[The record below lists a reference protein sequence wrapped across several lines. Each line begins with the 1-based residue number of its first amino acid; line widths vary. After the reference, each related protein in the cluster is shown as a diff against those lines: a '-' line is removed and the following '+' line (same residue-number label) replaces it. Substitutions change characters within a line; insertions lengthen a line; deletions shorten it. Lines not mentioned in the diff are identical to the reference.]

1 MWKKLCNSVQN
12 ASIQQR
18 VLAIALAVCVLVGAG
33 VAVVKLT
40 NHPSDSPNTQITEQ
54 TEADETKDASSQ
66 VVKEEQEET
75 KAIDE
80 KSSEE
85 TENGD
90 SGKSSTAAVKNNG
103 SGTNPGSSNTPNS
116 GNSGTTNPGTNNG
129 NGGSGNAGSDVADT
143 QCTVTFV
150 TGDGA
155 PISAKK
161 VEKGTKVQTLPTAY
175 QDGYIFTSWYYDD
188 ARTKIAIETDEINHD
203 VTLYAQYVA
212 QAPMEALEQKTFVS
226 ATDVEGSSFQISVE
240 ASDKKMTAEAV
251 RAAITA
257 SNLTDPKQTDLIEVA
272 GAAGSFVVSGKNAE
286 FENTDSMQVQNGF
299 AAGSTYRITLE
310 DDRLNFKGQDSCV
323 REYNFTTAKAEV
335 LNTKLN
341 ADIRYIPVQDLR
353 NITNN
358 GETVETLSIALYRAD
373 GDGKLGP
380 AELTQGA
387 FDYTA
392 GTLNVGDVVS
402 VYAGLRPDQRTL
414 ETPESENGDVA
425 YIEIT
430 GRSGNRYSYKNAA
443 PEDVIFEPDMLP
455 VSISADQDDVADTI
469 TVADDV
475 LDYSADVYANIDL
488 DSQTTA
494 DVGDFLMF
502 YSGTFGITEGE
513 DAASITSYAKIT
525 SVKENNDGT
534 TTIGYETVGW
544 EEVRQTMDIYAEQQ
558 ISGEDMLEGVDT
570 NQLERSI
577 EEQAVTT
584 GFAEEAAQYLGSLA
598 LATNNFTKLSENMN
612 LSDYKVTLEDGTP
625 IRPEELQLM
634 ASNLSVSCEM
644 EKGYPKAKISTHPE
658 RLGAAQGTAA
668 KDKGLSVMLE
678 VQAKI
683 TIGKKGTENQV
694 TIVVTGTFQE
704 EVGLDIGV
712 SSKAV
717 WKVWGIFP
725 YIAEYRVTA
734 NLDVLNYTGIEVN
747 AMMMTG
753 QADEEHSYDKAL
765 DIADEIKNLIK
776 SADQK
781 DGEDDEK
788 EENSKNLV
796 KRYSEM
802 LEADSDWV
810 RMLEQNIVDQE
821 WRVPPALPIIAVNAE
836 ANFVIKMDACISIG
850 FDFEYQTG
858 KRYTY
863 TVDVFAGQVYNDT
876 VSLLEE
882 TYQFS
887 FYTMGRLAVKAGIE
901 FEFKV
906 GLFSTDLDSVGFR
919 AEAGAYTKVWGYF
932 YYELHYSA
940 SIGKS
945 RSYSGVLLIDVG
957 AYLELGLKAQAFN
970 DRYKAE
976 AKLVDKEWSLYTVG
990 NQDSILD
997 FVTDQEDMPD
1007 IKLKQHVRSTVIPDS
1022 VFLMDYL
1029 DLKDGKEKQA
1039 VYNDYFDESKKE
1051 SSTNRKNFE
1060 ITMTNDKFS
1069 YDPQTNTIS
1078 VNPAAGDKKLE
1089 GEMIITWNR
1098 YPLAFSSRPIQRRIH
1113 LYWDNVR
1120 DGYVIVPYTN
1130 GGSYLNIINAKFEA
1144 KVKEPEA
1151 PTRLGYEFAGWYRD
1165 EACTE
1170 PYQFPESMPA
1180 EDTNI
1185 YAKWKPATNTA
1196 YTVEHYQEQ
1205 LRSGEYELAESDAL
1219 TGTTDSYV
1227 TPEVKNY
1234 TGYNA
1239 PAKQEIKINADGSTT
1254 LRYYYALQIHTVTF
1268 DPGEVGGDSVTYE
1281 LKYSGTVIAPEF
1293 AAKGYT
1299 FAGWDQT
1306 VSSSMGTEDITY
1318 TAQWTKKS
1326 DTAYRV
1332 EYYVQDEKGTYRL
1345 QDSVEGKGM
1354 TGNLLSAENLRYQ
1367 KLEDGQ
1373 IAETKYYVANGIV
1386 FENMTVNG
1394 VVTDNAEIA
1403 ADGKTIIKLNYRR
1416 LSHKVI
1422 FDWGFEE
1429 KTDTLEDRYEAEI
1442 SVLSAIERAGYTFDG
1457 WYEEADL
1464 SGDPVEVFQ
1473 MAAGDRT
1480 LYAKWIANTDTPYRV
1495 EHYRQD
1501 LNGGFTLA
1509 DVEEKKGTT
1518 DTNVTPEVKTYTGFT
1533 APETQEVQ
1541 ILGDGST
1548 IVRYEYTRNTYTI
1561 TFETNGGEME
1571 ADATITALFGAP
1583 ITLPTPVRD
1592 GYGFT
1597 GWFADG
1603 TVFTEAAMPAEN
1615 RTLTAGWAAGKYS
1628 YTVDHYLQNLEDPKQ
1643 YTLADSEAGVSD
1655 MDSEVTPER
1664 KQYTGFEAPEETQTI
1679 TIGSDGTKN
1688 VVNYYY
1694 TRKQYQ
1700 LVWNLEGGKAQ
1711 AGYTV
1716 GSVLYETPI
1725 TAPVPTKTGY
1735 AYTWDRTP
1743 ELTMPAEDLTYT
1755 AKWTANS
1762 YQVRF
1767 DVNGGTAEA
1776 DFDITGKT
1784 VTFDQTYGELPKL
1797 TKTGYTFDG
1806 WFDAA
1811 EGGKEITAETIVKT
1825 GRDHTLYAQFTPIR
1839 YQIRYENMDGAQNSP
1854 ENATEFTIEDN
1865 KIVLRDP
1872 VGKSGYTFDGWYLD
1886 AGFEKTVSG
1895 EMTLNIGY
1903 DWIFYAKW
1911 KANPYTITLDSC
1923 LGDMVK
1929 METVLMT
1936 YDEAANLPLLETI
1949 GRFNKPGYTFMG
1961 WSAEKGGAV
1970 SYTDGQNVMNLATSG
1985 NVTLYAVWSLNRFSI
2000 SYELGAGGV
2009 SQSNPTEYT
2018 IEDGDVTLK
2027 APKAKA
2033 GYQFLGW
2040 YDGETKV
2047 TEIVRGMQQDY
2058 ALTAKW
2064 AHGGYFNLSYVGL
2077 TPITLKDG
2085 SDGYKLTYKVT
2096 RTLPEGTIATPNPQH
2111 VYYRTVNGTAYG
2123 STVEVEIAGDKYH
2136 FKHVG
2141 GEDVYLTFGQN
2152 DMEQTFTV
2160 EEWGAY
2166 AGGDMA
2172 ATSQIGN
2179 TARYYN
2185 VELYKV
2191 VDTVGTCQGALGTGR
2206 TCKRVMDVMNGSSV
2220 IGSEIFNKVYSYQMT
2235 DGQRTVTDD
2244 GYDKN
2249 PSFIF
2254 KSYTEMI
2261 GGLPFTEIQNGYICK
2276 VNTGAGFRLSVDM
2289 KEKKNGNCWIRFAST
2304 ENGAVLYERRD
2315 IDLPDKNWHNYNY
2328 PGSSDYVWTTMD
2340 DHIRLNTDASGK
2352 GDNDWVFGSSWVVS
2366 TLRDNRAPQQVGIAN
2381 LAFGHYKKG
2390 EKISITVIY
2399 DEVINSVENVEF
2411 GNVSALPISNVTYVD
2426 GVGTNALTFTATIT
2440 EDDFEVTPDTNN
2452 AIKDMK
2458 PVMGTVKDVLGN

>member
-1 MWKKLCNSVQN
+1 MWKKLCNSIQN
-12 ASIQQR
+12 ASVQQR
-18 VLAIALAVCVLVGAG
+18 VIAIALAVCVLVGAG
-33 VAVVKLT
+33 VAVIKLN
-40 NHPSDSPNTQITEQ
+40 NHTSDSLNTPIAEQ
-54 TEADETKDASSQ
+54 TEADETKDALSQ
-66 VVKEEQEET
+66 VADKEKEETE
-75 KAIDE
+75 AIDE
-80 KSSEE
+80 KSTDDAES
-85 TENGD
+85 GD
-90 SGKSSTAAVKNNG
+90 SKTGTATANKG
-103 SGTNPGSSNTPNS
+103 SGSTNTNPGN
-116 GNSGTTNPGTNNG
+116 GGTTNPGTNNG
-129 NGGSGNAGSDVADT
+129 NNNGSNNGSGNAGSETKADT

-150 TGDGA
+150 TGEGT
-155 PISAKK
+155 PIAAKK
-161 VEKGTKVQTLPTAY
+161 VEKGTKIQALPTAY
-175 QDGYIFTSWYYDD
+175 RDGYIFTSWYYDE
-188 ARTKIAIETDEINHD
+188 ARTETAVETDGINHD
-203 VTLYAQYVA
+203 TTLYAQYVA

-240 ASDKKMTAEAV
+240 ATDKKMTAEAV
-251 RAAITA
+251 KAAITA
-257 SNLTDPKQTDLIEVA
+257 SNLTDPQQTDIINVS
-272 GAAGSFVVSGKNAE
+272 GAAGSFVVSGRNPE
-286 FENTDSMQVQNGF
+286 FENNDSMQVLDGF
-299 AAGSTYRITLE
+299 AAGSTYRIAL
-310 DDRLNFKGQDSCV
+310 DDERLNFKDQDTSV
-323 REYNFTTAKAEV
+323 REYNFTTAKTEV
-335 LNTKLN
+335 LNTTLN
-341 ADIRYIPVQDLR
+341 DDIRYIPMQDLS

-358 GETVETLSIALYRAD
+358 GETVASLSIALYEAD
-373 GDGKLGP
+373 SDGKLGP
-380 AELTQGA
+380 AELTQGS

-392 GTLNVGDVVS
+392 GTLKVGDVVS

-430 GRSGNRYSYKNAA
+430 GKNGNRYTYQNAD

-455 VSISADQDDVADTI
+455 VPESADLDSASNTI
-469 TVADDV
+469 TVAKDV
-475 LDYSADVYANIDL
+475 LDYSADVYANIEL

-502 YSGTFGITEGE
+502 YSGIFGITEGE
-513 DAASITSYAKIT
+513 DAASITGYAKIT
-525 SVKENNDGT
+525 SVTENNDDT
-534 TTIGYETVGW
+534 TTIGYETVSW
-544 EEVRQTMDIYAEQQ
+544 EDVCQTMDIYASQP
-558 ISGEDMLEGVDT
+558 ISGEDMIEGVDT
-570 NQLERSI
+570 EQLEKSI
-577 EEQAVTT
+577 EEQAVST

-625 IRPEELQLM
+625 ITPEELQLM
-634 ASNLSVSCEM
+634 ASNMSVSCEM
-644 EKGYPKAKISTHPE
+644 EKGYPKATISTHPE

-668 KDKGLSVMLE
+668 KDKGLSVKLE

-683 TIGKKGTENQV
+683 TIGKKGTDNQV

-712 SSKAV
+712 SSKAI

-753 QADEEHSYDKAL
+753 QADKEHSYDDAL

-810 RMLEQNIVDQE
+810 RMLEQNIVNQE
-821 WRVPPALPIIAVNAE
+821 WRVPPALPIIAVKAE

-919 AEAGAYTKVWGYF
+919 AEAGAYTKLWGYF

-940 SIGKS
+940 SAGKS

-990 NQDSILD
+990 NQDSILN
-997 FVTDQEDMPD
+997 FATEQEEMPY
-1007 IKLKQHVRSTVIPDS
+1007 IKLKQHIRSAVIPDS

-1069 YDPQTNTIS
+1069 YDPQTNTIT

-1089 GEMIITWNR
+1089 GDMIITWNR

-1130 GGSYLNIINAKFEA
+1130 GGSYLDIINAKYEA

-1151 PTRLGYEFAGWYRD
+1151 PTKLGYDFAGWYRD

-1170 PYQFPESMPA
+1170 PYQFPEKMPA

-1185 YAKWKPATNTA
+1185 YAKWTPSTNTV

-1205 LRSGEYELAESDAL
+1205 LRSGEYELTERETL
-1219 TGTTDSYV
+1219 TGTTDSSV
-1227 TPEVKNY
+1227 TPEVKDY
-1234 TGYNA
+1234 TGYYA

-1254 LRYYYALQIHTVTF
+1254 MRYYYALQTHTVTF
-1268 DPGEVGGDSVTYE
+1268 DPGEVGGESITYE
-1281 LKYSGTVIAPEF
+1281 LKYGGTVIAPEL

-1306 VSSSMGTEDITY
+1306 ISGTMGTENVTY

-1326 DTAYRV
+1326 DTDYRV
-1332 EYYVQDEKGTYRL
+1332 EYYVEDVNGAYRL
-1345 QDSVEGKGM
+1345 QDLVEGKGI
-1354 TGNLLSAENLRYQ
+1354 TGALLSVENLRYQ
-1367 KLEDGQ
+1367 ELADGQ
-1373 IAETKYYVANGIV
+1373 VAEQKYNVANGIV

-1394 VVTDNAEIA
+1394 AETENAEIA

-1416 LSHKVI
+1416 LSHKVT
-1422 FDWGFEE
+1422 FDWGFDDR
-1429 KTDTLEDRYEAEI
+1429 TDFVEDRYEAEI
-1442 SVLSAIERAGYTFDG
+1442 PALSAIERAGYTFDG
-1457 WYEEADL
+1457 WYEDADL

-1473 MAAGDRT
+1473 MAAEDRT
-1480 LYAKWIANTDTPYRV
+1480 LYAKWIANTDTRYVV
-1495 EHYRQD
+1495 EHYQQD
-1501 LNGGFTLA
+1501 LNGDFTLT
-1509 DVEEKKGTT
+1509 DREEKKGTT
-1518 DTNVTPEVKTYTGFT
+1518 DTSVTPKLKTYAGFT
-1533 APETQEVQ
+1533 VPEVQEV
-1541 ILGDGST
+1541 IIKGDGST
-1548 IVRYEYTRNTYTI
+1548 VVRYEYTRNTYTI
-1561 TFETNGGEME
+1561 TFAVNGGEME
-1571 ADATITALFGAP
+1571 ADAAITALYGSP

-1597 GWFADG
+1597 GWYVDG
-1603 TVFTEAAMPAEN
+1603 TLFTEAAMPADN
-1615 RTLTAGWAAGKYS
+1615 VTLTAGWAAGKYS
-1628 YTVDHYLQNLEDPKQ
+1628 YTVNHYLQNLEDPEQ
-1643 YTLADSEAGVSD
+1643 YTLVDSEPGVSD
-1655 MDSEVTPER
+1655 MDSEVTPAR
-1664 KQYTGFEAPEETQTI
+1664 KQYTGFETPEKEQTI

-1688 VVNYYY
+1688 VVSYYY

-1700 LVWNLEGGKAQ
+1700 LVWNLAGGKAP

-1716 GSVLYETPI
+1716 GSVLYEAPI
-1725 TAPVPTKTGY
+1725 IVPVPEKTGY
-1735 AYTWDRTP
+1735 SYTWDATP
-1743 ELTMPAEDLTYT
+1743 ELKMPANDLTYT
-1755 AKWTANS
+1755 AKWTANQ

-1767 DVNGGTAEA
+1767 DVNGGTVESNS
-1776 DFDITGKT
+1776 DITGKI
-1784 VTFDQTYGELPKL
+1784 VTFDQAYGELPKL
-1797 TKTGYTFDG
+1797 TKTGYIFGG

-1811 EGGKEITAETIVKT
+1811 GGGNEITAETIVKT
-1825 GRDHTLYAQFTPIR
+1825 DRDHTLYAQFTPIR
-1839 YQIRYENMDGAQNSP
+1839 YQIRYGNMDGAQNSP
-1854 ENATEFTIEDN
+1854 ENAAEFTIEDN

-1872 VGKSGYTFDGWYLD
+1872 IGKPGYTFDGWYTD
-1886 AGFEKTVSG
+1886 TGFEKPVSG
-1895 EMTLNIGY
+1895 ELTLGIGY

-1936 YDEAANLPLLETI
+1936 YDEAANLPLLSTI

-1961 WSAEKGGAV
+1961 WSTEKGGAV
-1970 SYTDGQNVMNLATSG
+1970 NYTDGQNVKNLATSG
-1985 NVTLYAVWSLNRFSI
+1985 NVTLYAVWSLNRFNI

-2009 SQSNPTEYT
+2009 SQNNPTEYS
-2018 IEDGDVTLK
+2018 IEDGDITLK
-2027 APKAKA
+2027 APTAKA

-2040 YDGETKV
+2040 YDGDTKV
-2047 TEIVRGMQQDY
+2047 TEIVRGTQQDY

-2077 TPITLKDG
+2077 THTTLGDG
-2085 SDGYKLTYKVT
+2085 SNGYKLTYKVT
-2096 RTLPEGTIATPNPQH
+2096 RTIPEGTIATQDPQH

-2191 VDTVGTCQGALGTGR
+2191 VDTVGNCQGALGNTSSY
-2206 TCKRVMDVMNGSSV
+2206 KRVMSVLSGSSV

-2249 PSFIF
+2249 PSFTF
-2254 KSYTEMI
+2254 RSYTEMI
-2261 GGLPFTEIQNGYICK
+2261 GGLPFTDIQNAYIRK
-2276 VNTGAGFRLSVDM
+2276 VNTGAGFRLSLDM
-2289 KEKKNGNCWIRFAST
+2289 KEKKNGNCWIKFTST
-2304 ENGAVLYERRD
+2304 TTGSVLYERRD

-2352 GDNDWVFGSSWVVS
+2352 GANDWVFGSSWVVS

-2390 EKISITVIY
+2390 ETISITVIY
-2399 DEVINSVENVEF
+2399 DEVINSAANIGFNKVD
-2411 GNVSALPISNVTYVD
+2411 ALPISNVTYVD
-2426 GVGTNALTFTATIT
+2426 GVGTNALTFTATVT
-2440 EDDFEVTPDTNN
+2440 ADDFEVTPDTNN
-2452 AIKDMK
+2452 AIKNLK
-2458 PVMGTVKDVLGN
+2458 PVTGTVKDILGN